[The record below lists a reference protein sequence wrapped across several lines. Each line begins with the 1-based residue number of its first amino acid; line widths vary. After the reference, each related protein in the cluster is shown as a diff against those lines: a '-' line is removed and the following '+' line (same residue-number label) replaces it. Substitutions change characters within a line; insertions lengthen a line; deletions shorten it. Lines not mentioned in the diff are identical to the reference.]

1 MKPSTDTN
9 NAPETSNA
17 NTGDSAPSSDK
28 GGLTNAAYET
38 LRANAATLHPLV
50 ANRGTWAPLPSFD
63 KCGDEEISFIYAR
76 AAKLFV
82 LKGIEMRAEQSS
94 GVKAAVDAVVATHA
108 TMLNTQRAKLATII
122 EANPDLATTITLPA
136 ATRIPLFALMPC
148 FPEGTAETT
157 AVMILKDLG
166 HTVSNGNG
174 KGKER
179 GEFYVLH
186 AWVDP
191 TAVAK
196 VA

>member
-76 AAKLFV
+76 AAKLYV

-108 TMLNTQRAKLATII
+108 AMLNAQRAKLATIV
-122 EANPDLATTITLPA
+122 EANPDLASTITLPA

-166 HTVSNGNG
+166 LTMACGQG
-174 KGKER
+174 KGKPKSE
-179 GEFYVLH
+179 YYALVS
-186 AWVDP
+186 WVDP
-191 TAVAK
+191 SAAVKA
-196 VA
+196 A